1 MSTCFRSTFMAAA
14 FAVTLAGCATTASA
28 PPGTVV
34 ADAKIAQVQPG
45 VTTRAQLLAQLGPT
59 TSIRFDSGVEV
70 WRYLLPPSSP
80 STSAGTPAAYGE
92 YVVVL
97 DPRGVVA
104 KVRSSPVV
112 YQITGQK

>member
-1 MSTCFRSTFMAAA
+1 MTACFRSMFMAAA
-14 FAVTLAGCATTASA
+14 LAMTLAGCATTASA

-80 STSAGTPAAYGE
+80 SAAGAPAAYGE

-112 YQITGQK
+112 YQIPGQK